1 MVSLQIVL
9 SHSHPG
15 QCLFPIPCPI
25 NAFLPPTPTISP
37 PPPPH
42 LFPILVPEF
51 RQRDAQ
57 SQLGCHIGQWV
68 ACGLTG

>member
-9 SHSHPG
+9 SHPHPG

-25 NAFLPPTPTISP
+25 NAFFSPTPTIS
-37 PPPPH
+37 PPPH